1 MYVELKWWDCVTSMV
16 YMSKDDDD
24 GDDDKDDECIQHS
37 LWTDITI
44 NEYFRW
50 LIVGM
55 KSKASVHI
63 FFVTSSNHTNGN
75 LWLLL
80 SVIYWP

>member
-1 MYVELKWWDCVTSMV
+1 MV

-24 GDDDKDDECIQHS
+24 GDDDNDDESIQHS

-44 NEYFRW
+44 NKYFRW

-55 KSKASVHI
+55 KSTALVHI
-63 FFVTSSNHTNGN
+63 FFVTSSNCTNSN
-75 LWLLL
+75 LLLLLL
-80 SVIYWP
+80 SVIYWPWKCYFFVSI

>member
-1 MYVELKWWDCVTSMV
+1 MV

-24 GDDDKDDECIQHS
+24 GDDDNDDECIQHS

-44 NEYFRW
+44 NKYFRR

-55 KSKASVHI
+55 KSKASFLSQAVI
-63 FFVTSSNHTNGN
+63 VPSNSN
-75 LWLLL
+75 LWLLLLL